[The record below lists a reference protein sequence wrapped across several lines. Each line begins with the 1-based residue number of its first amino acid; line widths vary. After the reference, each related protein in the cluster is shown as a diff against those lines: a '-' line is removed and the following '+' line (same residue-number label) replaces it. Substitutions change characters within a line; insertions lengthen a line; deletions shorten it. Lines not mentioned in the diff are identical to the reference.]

1 MIISLTNSD
10 LKCEI
15 DDSDWSLVKDYSW
28 YLKQSG
34 FNSYVCTS
42 KREGNQVRT
51 IRIHRLIMAAGDDE
65 ETHHIDFDIL
75 NNKRNNLQNLS
86 KQKHRKI
93 HLEN

>member
-1 MIISLTNSD
+1 
-10 LKCEI
+10 
-15 DDSDWSLVKDYSW
+15 
-28 YLKQSG
+28 
-34 FNSYVCTS
+34 
-42 KREGNQVRT
+42 
-51 IRIHRLIMAAGDDE
+51 MAAGDDE